1 MKIKMLRLSLILL
14 TLTMVLISCSSD
26 DDNGSTF
33 VAADR
38 TEQQVIDDAVILQY
52 LSSHYYN
59 SSFFETGSDF
69 KYTDINISELPVD
82 LNGEYEAMP
91 DPTNNTLLIDAV
103 ETRTATYYD
112 VEYKYYVLSLNQGG
126 GDTPEFPKFTDFVRA
141 RYEGSSINEE
151 VGGEEE
157 VFDSAVTP
165 VGLNLQSDFV
175 TIAGVIKAWQLVMP
189 TFSAAENF
197 DIGMDGNVVF
207 TNPGLGMMFVPSGL
221 GYFSG
226 STTGASYDNLIFKFE
241 LLQTDTV
248 DHDDDGVPSYIE
260 DLNDNLDVEDDDTDE
275 DGFFNFIDNNDDGD
289 NVFTIDELITTV
301 YPSVASEDDLTLAE
315 NEFIRSRV
323 VNTDGSITFKTVTIA
338 DSNND
343 GVPDYLDPSIE
354 INYNE

>member
-1 MKIKMLRLSLILL
+1 MKIKTLRLSLILL

-59 SSFFETGSDF
+59 SSFFESGSDF
-69 KYTDINISELPVD
+69 KYTDIIISELSVD
-82 LNGEYEAMP
+82 LNGEYE
-91 DPTNNTLLIDAV
+91 DLEDTVNNTLLIDAV

-112 VEYKYYVLSLNQGG
+112 VEYKYYVLNLNQGE
-126 GDTPEFPKFTDFVRA
+126 GDTPKFTDFVRA

-151 VGGEEE
+151 VGGEEA
-157 VFDSAVTP
+157 VFDSAITP
-165 VGLNLQSDFV
+165 AGFNLQSDFV
-175 TIAGVIKAWQLVMP
+175 SIVGVIKAWQLVMP
-189 TFSAAENF
+189 TFSAAESF
-197 DIGMDGNVVF
+197 GIDSSGNVNYS
-207 TNPGLGMMFVPSGL
+207 NPGLGMMFVPSGL

-241 LLQTDTV
+241 LLQTETV
-248 DHDDDGVPSYIE
+248 DHDDDGIPSYIE
-260 DLNDNLDVEDDDTDE
+260 DLNENLDIEDDDTDE

-301 YPSVASEDDLTLAE
+301 YPSMASEDDLTLAE

>member
-1 MKIKMLRLSLILL
+1 MKIKTLRLSLILL
-14 TLTMVLISCSSD
+14 TLTIVFVSCNGD

-69 KYTDINISELPVD
+69 KYTDIIISELPIN

-91 DPTNNTLLIDAV
+91 DPTNNTLLFDAV

-112 VEYKYYVLSLNQGG
+112 VEYKYYVLSLNQGE
-126 GDTPEFPKFTDFVRA
+126 GDTPKFTDFVRA

-151 VGGEEE
+151 VGGEEV
-157 VFDSAVTP
+157 VFDSAITAEDFY
-165 VGLNLQSDFV
+165 LQTDFV
-175 TIAGVIKAWQLVMP
+175 SIVSVIKAWQLVMP
-189 TFSAAENF
+189 TFSAAESF
-197 DIGMDGNVVF
+197 GIDGNGSVNY

-226 STTGASYDNLIFKFE
+226 VTTGASYDNLIFKFE

-248 DHDDDGVPSYIE
+248 DHDDDGIPSYIE
-260 DLNDNLDVEDDDTDE
+260 DLNENLDIEDDDTDE

-301 YPSVASEDDLTLAE
+301 YPPVASEDDLTLAE

-343 GVPDYLDPSIE
+343 GVPDYLDASIE
-354 INYNE
+354 INYNEL

>member
-1 MKIKMLRLSLILL
+1 MKIKTLRLSLILL
-14 TLTMVLISCSSD
+14 TLTIVFVSCNGD

-59 SSFFETGSDF
+59 SSFFEIGSDF
-69 KYTDINISELPVD
+69 KY
-82 LNGEYEAMP
+82 
-91 DPTNNTLLIDAV
+91 IDAV

-126 GDTPEFPKFTDFVRA
+126 GDTPEFTDFVRA

-151 VGGEEE
+151 VGGEEV
-157 VFDSAVTP
+157 VFDSAITAA
-165 VGLNLQSDFV
+165 GFNLQTDFISIV
-175 TIAGVIKAWQLVMP
+175 GVIKAWQLVLP
-189 TFSAAENF
+189 TFSAAESF
-197 DIGMDGNVVF
+197 DIGVDGNVNF

-226 STTGASYDNLIFKFE
+226 TSTGSSYDNLIFKFE

-260 DLNDNLDVEDDDTDE
+260 DLNENLNIEDDDTDE
-275 DGFFNFIDNNDDGD
+275 DGFFNYIDNNDDGD

-301 YPSVASEDDLTLAE
+301 YPPMASENDLTLAE

-354 INYNE
+354 INYN

>member
-1 MKIKMLRLSLILL
+1 MKIKTLRLSLILL

-26 DDNGSTF
+26 DDNGSAF

-38 TEQQVIDDAVILQY
+38 TEQQVIDDAAVVAY

-69 KYTDINISELPVD
+69 KYTDIIISELPIN

-91 DPTNNTLLIDAV
+91 DPTNNTLLFDAV

-112 VEYKYYVLSLNQGG
+112 VEYKYYVLSLNQGE
-126 GDTPEFPKFTDFVRA
+126 GDTPKFTDFVRA

-151 VGGEEE
+151 VGGEEV
-157 VFDSAVTP
+157 VFDSAITAA
-165 VGLNLQSDFV
+165 GFNLQSDFISIV
-175 TIAGVIKAWQLVMP
+175 GVIKAWQLVLP
-189 TFSAAENF
+189 TFSAAESF
-197 DIGMDGNVVF
+197 GIDGNGSVNY

-226 STTGASYDNLIFKFE
+226 VTTGASYDNLIFKFE

-260 DLNDNLDVEDDDTDE
+260 DLNENLDIEDDDTDE

-301 YPSVASEDDLTLAE
+301 YPPVASEDDLTLAE

-343 GVPDYLDPSIE
+343 GVPDYLDASIE
-354 INYNE
+354 INYNEL